1 MKKPSR
7 ITYPKHKEKIHC
19 DEKAI
24 SSTYIFCSCMR
35 IENIKAGVLIDFF
48 LMMQNYFFKCKKFCS
63 KHCRK

>member
-7 ITYPKHKEKIHC
+7 ITYPKHKGKIHC
-19 DEKAI
+19 DEKVI

-48 LMMQNYFFKCKKFCS
+48 FNDAKLFF
-63 KHCRK
+63 

>member
-7 ITYPKHKEKIHC
+7 ITYPKHKGKIHC
-19 DEKAI
+19 DEKVI